1 MTCLDRWYVACRGET
16 MLSIWNFSST
26 VGVDRSSPSCI
37 LLQGACLYI
46 TRHANRAMAA
56 SFGSK
61 PLSFFC
67 RMRYS
72 YLTFQGTCYS
82 HSRKIVI
89 FMDACSLALWSHIQ
103 VVLNAIWIFL
113 EKQSYKLFCT
123 IDLMISFGHPL
134 AFFRGY
140 CLAIWC
146 KELSEISTAVLEVNV
161 NTYSGISLG
170 NMLLCLL

>member
-1 MTCLDRWYVACRGET
+1 MYTLA
-16 MLSIWNFSST
+16 
-26 VGVDRSSPSCI
+26 
-37 LLQGACLYI
+37 GACLYI

-113 EKQSYKLFCT
+113 EKQSYILFCT

-140 CLAIWC
+140 CLTRWC
-146 KELSEISTAVLEVNV
+146 KELSEISTAQYQKSMLIHTLEFLSV
-161 NTYSGISLG
+161 TCCFAFYKFI
-170 NMLLCLL
+170 CLFQ